1 MKRLMTLAILAA
13 LALAPLSAQAAF
25 KDGPKPMQEAGTF
38 SGPITGAQAET
49 VASARELQDDAP
61 VVLTGNLLSRVA
73 GSKDRFVF
81 KDATGEIS
89 VKIGKK
95 AMNGLS
101 ITPEDKVRIS
111 GKVDKDFG
119 KELKIKARL
128 VEIVK

>member
-1 MKRLMTLAILAA
+1 MKRLLTLAILAA

-25 KDGPKPMQEAGTF
+25 KDQAAPTQEVGTF
-38 SGPITGAQAET
+38 SGPISGALAET

-61 VVLTGNLLSRVA
+61 VVLTGHLLSRVA
-73 GSKDRFVF
+73 GSKNRFVF
-81 KDATGEIS
+81 KDATGEIQ

-95 AMNGLS
+95 AMTGLN

-119 KELKIKARL
+119 KELKIKAAR

>member
-1 MKRLMTLAILAA
+1 MKRLLTLAILAA
-13 LALAPLSAQAAF
+13 VALAPLAAEAAF
-25 KDGPKPMQEAGTF
+25 KDGPKPLQEAGSF

-61 VVLTGNLLSRVA
+61 VVLTGHILSRVA
-73 GSKDRFVF
+73 GSKNRFVF
-81 KDATGEIS
+81 KDDTGEIP

-95 AMNGLS
+95 AMNGLN

-119 KELKIKARL
+119 KELKIKAAR

>member
-25 KDGPKPMQEAGTF
+25 KDQAAPTLEAGIF
-38 SGPITGAQAET
+38 SGPISGAMAET
-49 VASARELQDDAP
+49 DASARELQDDAP
-61 VVLTGNLLSRVA
+61 VVLTGHLLSRVA
-73 GSKDRFVF
+73 GSKDKFVF
-81 KDATGEIS
+81 KDGTGEIR

-95 AMNGLS
+95 AMAGLN

-119 KELKIKARL
+119 KEVRIKAAR